1 MENKIKVGEYKSVVA
16 CPVCYGRGFVP
27 VPAGFYESTGLTWV
41 STTTGNETC
50 RRCSGKGY
58 IKL

>member
-1 MENKIKVGEYKSVVA
+1 MDINIKEIQDKTTAVT

-27 VPAGFYESTGLTWV
+27 AGFYDSTGLTWV

-50 RRCSGKGY
+50 RSCSGKGY

>member
-1 MENKIKVGEYKSVVA
+1 MENEIKVTFDGEKAVA

-27 VPAGFYESTGLTWV
+27 AGFYDSTGLTWV
-41 STTTGNETC
+41 STTIGNETC
-50 RRCSGKGY
+50 RSCSGKGY

>member
-1 MENKIKVGEYKSVVA
+1 MENEIKVTFDGEKAVT

-27 VPAGFYESTGLTWV
+27 AGFYDSTGLTWI

-50 RRCSGKGY
+50 RSCSGKGY

>member
-1 MENKIKVGEYKSVVA
+1 MNIKVTYDGEKVA
-16 CPVCYGRGFVP
+16 ICPVCYGRGFVL
-27 VPAGFYESTGLTWV
+27 AGFYDSTGLTWV

-50 RRCSGKGY
+50 RSCGGKGY

>member
-1 MENKIKVGEYKSVVA
+1 MENEIKVTFDGEKAVA

-27 VPAGFYESTGLTWV
+27 TGFYDSTGLTWV

-50 RRCSGKGY
+50 RSCSGKGY

>member
-1 MENKIKVGEYKSVVA
+1 MENEIKVTYVGEKAVA
-16 CPVCYGRGFVP
+16 CPLCYGRGFVP
-27 VPAGFYESTGLTWV
+27 AGFYDSTGLTWV

-50 RRCSGKGY
+50 RSCSEKGY

>member
-1 MENKIKVGEYKSVVA
+1 MENEIKVGKYKEVVA

-27 VPAGFYESTGLTWV
+27 AGFYDSTGLTWV

-50 RRCSGKGY
+50 RSCSGKGY